1 MPKINYTDYHGPQ
14 GDYAVVDGR
23 IVPCTPEIARQFA
36 QNAHLL
42 ALGDPEYAYKMVA
55 EAEQAEREQTNA
67 A

>member
-1 MPKINYTDYHGPQ
+1 MAKNTNNGSLHTTHVMI
-14 GDYAVVDGR
+14 DGKL
-23 IVPCTPEIARQFA
+23 VPFTPEIARQFA